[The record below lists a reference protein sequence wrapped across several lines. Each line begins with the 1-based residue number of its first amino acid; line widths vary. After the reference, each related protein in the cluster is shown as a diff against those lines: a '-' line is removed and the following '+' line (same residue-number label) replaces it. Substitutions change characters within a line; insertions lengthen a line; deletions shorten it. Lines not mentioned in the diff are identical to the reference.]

1 MRGPT
6 EGDPPAAVSFQGLC
20 VLPPSLLLAV
30 PMLRSFSTSVIIFF
44 LPNPVCLCATVGVC
58 FKYFDLIHFAF
69 RKKLELYL

>member
-1 MRGPT
+1 MLGPT
-6 EGDPPAAVSFQGLC
+6 EGGPPAALSKAFIATSCSHAQ
-20 VLPPSLLLAV
+20 VLFNKWNHL
-30 PMLRSFSTSVIIFF
+30 FF